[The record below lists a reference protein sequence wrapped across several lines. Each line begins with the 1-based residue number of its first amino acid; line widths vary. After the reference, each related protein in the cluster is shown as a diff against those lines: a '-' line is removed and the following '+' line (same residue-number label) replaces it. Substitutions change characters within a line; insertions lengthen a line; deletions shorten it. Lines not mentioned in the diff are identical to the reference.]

1 MKKAI
6 QNVELSFVCPQNWDS
21 MTVCGNGRL
30 TPSVNFMKMVMFVIL
45 SFVTTEGNSQK
56 ADNEMDTNKYDC
68 ILLVEPNP
76 EFIGGTKAMYQFLGE
91 NIKYPQT
98 CRNIDGTVYVGFVV
112 NTDGSI
118 TDVKVKR
125 GVHADIDS
133 EAVRVVQL
141 MSGKW
146 KPGMQNGKPARV
158 SFLLPMKFRLESEQ
172 TVQKQDSIPAPV
184 ICGIF
189 NPIVQKDKNG
199 ESFYVL
205 VEDNPEFI
213 DGQKALFQF
222 IKDNLKNPSSELGCM
237 EGTVYIGFMVETD
250 GRLTDIQV
258 KRSFH
263 PDFSTEALRV
273 VNLMQ
278 GKWKAG
284 KQGGKPVRTAYTIPI
299 KFRLE

>member
-1 MKKAI
+1 MKKLLFKFI
-6 QNVELSFVCPQNWDS
+6 VCTAFS
-21 MTVCGNGRL
+21 AFL
-30 TPSVNFMKMVMFVIL
+30 
-45 SFVTTEGNSQK
+45 TEGIAQK
-56 ADNEMDTNKYDC
+56 ADNKIDTNKYDC

-158 SFLLPMKFRLESEQ
+158 SFILPMKFRLESEQ
-172 TVQKQDSIPAPV
+172 TAQKQDSIPAPV

-213 DGQKALFQF
+213 DGQKELYQF
-222 IKDNLKNPSSELGCM
+222 IKDNLKNPSPELGCM
-237 EGTVYIGFMVETD
+237 EGTVYVGFIVETD

-263 PDFSTEALRV
+263 PDFSTEAVRV
-273 VNLMQ
+273 VNLMS

-284 KQGGKPVRTAYTIPI
+284 KQSGKPVRVAYTVPI
-299 KFRLE
+299 KFRLD